1 MKLLQSDRLSIT
13 KPKISIIVP
22 VYNGEEYL
30 ERCIDSIILAAEGHN
45 IELILIDDGSEDNSA
60 SIAQEYCDNFPWIK
74 LIRQENQGPSV
85 ARNIGLA
92 TTQGEYIGFVDCDD
106 CVSKDYFSELLTVC
120 ASKPDIVVFGYQKI
134 FSDGKEQIF
143 APKSKEH
150 FDEQES
156 LLCNVNNDRELFWF
170 PWTKV
175 FRSDLI
181 TRIRFDEYLRLGED
195 TIFNLNAIKNSN
207 KIVRISSVLYYHHE
221 ILGSL
226 SSNKYK
232 PNLLQN
238 MERHFLLRLAVHED
252 TKRGLN
258 DAAWCDIYDYYIFHI
273 LPWLFSNLMSLDKK
287 QQLKELRIIRNASF
301 VERCYSKK
309 LMLGKGPRTIII
321 QSMFRTSQI
330 RLLRAYLATTVNRYS
345 SKKKSKN
352 RN

>member
-30 ERCIDSIILAAEGHN
+30 ERCIDSIISAAEGHN
-45 IELILIDDGSEDNSA
+45 IELILIDDGSVDNSA
-60 SIAQEYCDNFPWIK
+60 GIAQEYCDDFPWIK
-74 LIRQENQGPSV
+74 LIRQSNQGPSA
-85 ARNIGLA
+85 ARNIGLDLA
-92 TTQGEYIGFVDCDD
+92 KGEYIGFVDCDD
-106 CVSKDYFSELLTVC
+106 SISNNYFSELLKVC
-120 ASKPDIVVFGYQKI
+120 ASNPDIVVFGYQKI
-134 FSDGKEQIF
+134 FSDGREQTF
-143 APKSKEH
+143 APKYKEH
-150 FDEQES
+150 FDTQES

-170 PWTKV
+170 SATKL
-175 FRSDLI
+175 FKSSLLEG
-181 TRIRFDEYLRLGED
+181 IRFNEHLRLGED
-195 TIFNLNAIKNSN
+195 TIFNLYAIKSS
-207 KIVRISSVLYYHHE
+207 KYILRIPNILYSYYE
-221 ILGSL
+221 TAGSL

-273 LPWLFSNLMSLDKK
+273 LPWLFSNLISLDKK